1 MIRQDEDAEARQ
13 ESVLPNGFTNLLSA
27 SDKYFVV
34 CFGGNELATL
44 KSHYISMQFSH
55 PAFTFKTLRSFISNF
70 LFLSRLGLRLPW
82 TCAFA
87 ERSYK

>member
-34 CFGGNELATL
+34 CFGGKELATL

-55 PAFTFKTLRSFISNF
+55 QAFTFKTLRGFISKF
-70 LFLSRLGLRLPW
+70 LFFLI
-82 TCAFA
+82 
-87 ERSYK
+87 